1 MNNNWILDVLTDLK
15 KFASLNGL
23 SALEQELDSTHS
35 VASAELDMM
44 MERPILGS
52 KLAPS
57 GCGQQPN
64 RARTRRGA

>member
-23 SALEQELDSTHS
+23 SALELELDSTHS
-35 VASAELDMM
+35 VASAELDTM

-57 GCGQQPN
+57 GRGPQPGS
-64 RARTRRGA
+64 ARTRSRA